1 MTYLLTNELDAFT
14 VLLLHESDSS
24 EFWQIKING
33 NITSFHGVR
42 LFANEG
48 VAKTALNR
56 ALQYMINQIGYRSS
70 YPPTDAS
77 KESIINAYDTI
88 KSFIEKNAT
97 KENFSGKRYFSDAE
111 VRILAPKLRDELI
124 KSGHI
129 KIEKI

>member
-97 KENFSGKRYFSDAE
+97 KENFSDAE

>member
-56 ALQYMINQIGYRSS
+56 ALQYMTNQIGYRSS

-97 KENFSGKRYFSDAE
+97 KENFSDAE